1 MTKPVYRYPDY
12 ITNISL
18 EKTDTKRYWLK
29 LVFDESK
36 NDSIVVILKNP
47 SRANNEFSDKT
58 VYNVSSYIYKNR
70 NKYPEFHKIGTIV
83 ILNLI
88 PNYQTYSDKLEPL
101 RNEIIDPENLAV
113 INRFTS
119 QCKNVIIAYGNHPRG
134 LFDQYE
140 KLKTNVMNILSK
152 NNNKVFYV
160 DKTSLAGNPKHGQ
173 VWGYSDELISINQ
186 E

>member
-1 MTKPVYRYPDY
+1 MTKPVYKYPDY

-47 SRANNEFSDKT
+47 SRANNEVSDKT
-58 VYNVSSYIYKNR
+58 VFNVSSYIYKNR
-70 NKYPEFHKIGTIV
+70 NKYPEFQDIGSII

-88 PNYQTYSDKLEPL
+88 PNYQTYSDQLEPL
-101 RNEIIDPENLAV
+101 RNEIIDHQNLHT
-113 INRFTS
+113 IDRFTKKS
-119 QCKNVIIAYGNHPRG
+119 INVIIAYGNHPRG

-140 KLKTNVMNILSK
+140 ELKTNVMNILSK
-152 NNNKVFYV
+152 NKNKVLYV
-160 DKTSLAGNPKHGQ
+160 DKLSKAGNPKHGQ
-173 VWGYSDELISINQ
+173 IWGYKDDLILFC
-186 E
+186 